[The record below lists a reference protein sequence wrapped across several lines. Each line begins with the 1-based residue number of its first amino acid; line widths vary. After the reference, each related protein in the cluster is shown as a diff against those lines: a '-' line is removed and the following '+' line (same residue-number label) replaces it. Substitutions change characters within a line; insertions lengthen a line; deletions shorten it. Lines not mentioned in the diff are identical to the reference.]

1 MTHAWSSDPGRD
13 AAVRAEED
21 GRQSALPTLAEA
33 IAAVPHPL
41 PARVVGTHWADW
53 EELRGERDAAIRE
66 REEEVA
72 TLRATLQATKSL
84 AESCAEER
92 AAGNGGCGACSICCG
107 EAMEQ
112 RDAAICERDEA
123 QARVAELEEA
133 SGGNGQGSLD
143 GSTQAASGGEQAVA
157 FTKQQRDAIHLAVSV
172 LASVW
177 NDGKQLYGEAIEAL
191 QSINFDALTASGGNH
206 SANPNGSEQEP
217 VAWGFFAED
226 GGMVHVSTFKPEP
239 GTATVVPLYRLPSP
253 PRGWLTGKER
263 TTLAGVVGL
272 LRDLAK
278 VCGRAA
284 ASRCELTAVAVE
296 ALLARS
302 TPPEVVLK
310 DFPPDTI
317 RSVDS
322 HYLAGWDQCMALAK
336 KALAAAGVTVN
347 EVGT

>member
-1 MTHAWSSDPGRD
+1 MTHAWSTDPGRD
-13 AAVRAEED
+13 AAVRAAED
-21 GRQSALPTLAEA
+21 GRQGALPTLEEA
-33 IAAVPHPL
+33 IGEVFPTKAASEWRILKVGE
-41 PARVVGTHWADW
+41 VVEAGDEMTDDLFMPW
-53 EELRGERDAAIRE
+53 RDASPCIG
-66 REEEVA
+66 EEVA
-72 TLRATLQATKSL
+72 RGPIGFRRRIT
-84 AESCAEER
+84 
-92 AAGNGGCGACSICCG
+92 
-107 EAMEQ
+107 
-112 RDAAICERDEA
+112 A
-123 QARVAELEEA
+123 QA
-133 SGGNGQGSLD
+133 
-143 GSTQAASGGEQAVA
+143 
-157 FTKQQRDAIHLAVSV
+157 
-172 LASVW
+172 
-177 NDGKQLYGEAIEAL
+177 
-191 QSINFDALTASGGNH
+191 ASGGNH

>member
-1 MTHAWSSDPGRD
+1 MNTHAWSTDPGRD

-21 GRQSALPTLAEA
+21 GRQGALPTLEEA
-33 IAAVPHPL
+33 IGEVFPRQEATVSGLRTERITLEVTHDLDARLSDWIVDVVDESL
-41 PARVVGTHWADW
+41 GMMESVRVVEDCCIDHINMG
-53 EELRGERDAAIRE
+53 EVLRRRDAAIRE
-66 REEEVA
+66 REE
-72 TLRATLQATKSL
+72 LR
-84 AESCAEER
+84 
-92 AAGNGGCGACSICCG
+92 
-107 EAMEQ
+107 
-112 RDAAICERDEA
+112 
-123 QARVAELEEA
+123 ARVAELEAA
-133 SGGNGQGSLD
+133 SGVNGQGTLD

-302 TPPEVVLK
+302 TPPKVVLPEA
-310 DFPPDTI
+310 DCSWCSDYATVWRECLEAV
-317 RSVDS
+317 RSS
-322 HYLAGWDQCMALAK
+322 LAV
-336 KALAAAGVTVN
+336 AGVAVK
-347 EVGT
+347 EVP